1 MLQHHGGIVLDF
13 DQSPCLV
20 ECSSSSG
27 LCGAGGAYRYLYYTF
42 TLFTR

>member
-27 LCGAGGAYRYLYYTF
+27 FCGIGGK
-42 TLFTR
+42 